1 MEPKIMIVKCTDKL
15 MWYRHNIGKT
25 FNIHRELKDEYLVR
39 ADDGYLNIIKK
50 HDCIPVQE
58 SEKKYIK
65 ITGCSNS
72 ILWYAEGYIGIG
84 GLEVFHETPTAYWVK
99 RRNNNNAWVYKKDAV
114 EQLKG
119 QE

>member
-1 MEPKIMIVKCTDKL
+1 MESKVMIVKCTDKL

-50 HDCIPVQE
+50 SDCTPVSE

-65 ITGCSNS
+65 ITGCSNA
-72 ILWYAEGYIGIG
+72 ILWYNNGYIGMTF
-84 GLEVFHETPTAYWVK
+84 EVHHETNSAYWVK
-99 RRNNNNAWVYKKDAV
+99 RKNNNNAWVYKKDASAMSV
-114 EQLKG
+114 AI
-119 QE
+119 